1 MPEIPPLDARHV
13 LWSGERDGRPL
24 LVLLHGYGSD
34 ERDLFGLVPHLPD
47 GFAIASVRA
56 PMEPPWPAPGHA
68 WYPLD
73 GEAARDPEAV
83 TRAAARFL
91 EWLDGIGHDGPVGLL
106 GFSQGGAV
114 SLQAMRL
121 APERFAFAVNLSGY
135 VAPGAL
141 AGDAVL
147 AEARPPVFWGR
158 GTADTVIPEALIVH
172 TTDWL
177 PAHAELVGRIYPGL
191 AHAVSPQELAD
202 IGVFLDKQLAAL
214 ADHA

>member
-1 MPEIPPLDARHV
+1 MSAFPPLDDSVV

-47 GFAIASVRA
+47 GFAIAAVRA
-56 PMEPPWPAPGHA
+56 PMEPPWPAPGYA
-68 WYPLD
+68 WYSLE
-73 GEAARDPEAV
+73 GEGARDPEAV
-83 TRAAARFL
+83 TRAAASFL
-91 EWLDGIGHDGPVGLL
+91 AWLDGLGHDGPVGLL

-114 SLQAMRL
+114 ALQAMRL
-121 APERFAFAVNLSGY
+121 APHRFAFALNLSGY

-141 AGDAVL
+141 AGDEKL
-147 AEARPPVFWGR
+147 AESRPPVFWGR
-158 GTADTVIPEALIVH
+158 GTADTVIPEALVVH

-177 PAHAELVGRIYPGL
+177 PGHSDLVGRIYPGL
-191 AHAVSPQELAD
+191 AHAVSQQELAD

-214 ADHA
+214 SAQD

>member
-1 MPEIPPLDARHV
+1 MSAIPPLDDAAV

-68 WYPLD
+68 WYSLE
-73 GEAARDPEAV
+73 GEGARDPEAV
-83 TRAAARFL
+83 TQAAARFL
-91 EWLDGIGHDGPVGLL
+91 EWLDAIGHDGPVGLL

-114 SLQAMRL
+114 ALQAMRL
-121 APERFAFAVNLSGY
+121 VPDRFAFALTLSGY

-141 AGDAVL
+141 AGDATL
-147 AEARPPVFWGR
+147 AESRPPVFWGR
-158 GTADTVIPEALIVH
+158 GTADTVIPETLVVH

-191 AHAVSPQELAD
+191 AHAVSEQELAD
-202 IGVFLDKQLAAL
+202 IRVFLEKQRAAL
-214 ADHA
+214 ADQS